1 MQTSSLVGPVEHSPL
16 WKVFWLYGVI
26 PSNLL
31 WGAVLWMLSD
41 GRYPGA
47 TLGLLVFLLVYTAWI
62 VVTVW
67 HAASNAS
74 DPRYGVV
81 ARALTVA
88 WALNTVLVVF
98 FLGLQLVR

>member
-1 MQTSSLVGPVEHSPL
+1 MQASSLVGPVEHSRL

-31 WGAVLWMLSD
+31 WGVVLWMLAH

-47 TLGLLVFLLVYTAWI
+47 ILGLLAFLLLYTAWI
-62 VVTVW
+62 VAAVW
-67 HAASNAS
+67 RAAPNAS

-98 FLGLQLVR
+98 FLSLQLVR